1 VSDRVRLLLADDH
14 PPTRAGIRRS
24 LESDGFT
31 VCAEA
36 ADAEEAVKAAVEERP
51 DMCLLDVRMPAGG
64 GIRAA
69 AEISDLLPSTAIVM
83 LTVSLEEA
91 DLFDALRAG
100 ADGYLLKDTDPARL
114 PIALRGVLDGEAAL
128 PRTLAARVIEE
139 FRSRD
144 GRRRLLLERQHGAK
158 LTAREWQVLDGLRQG
173 ASTAGIAERLSVSP
187 VTVRRH
193 VSEILSK
200 LRVSSRDE
208 AVRLIDRRQ
217 RSDRRTRTDG
227 RRSTD

>member
-1 VSDRVRLLLADDH
+1 MSTRVRLLLADDH
-14 PPTRAGIRRS
+14 HPTRAGIRRA
-24 LESDGFT
+24 LEADGFA

-36 ADAEEAVKAAVEERP
+36 ADAEEAVEAAVRERP
-51 DMCLLDVRMPAGG
+51 DLCVLDVRMPAGG

-69 AEISDLLPSTAIVM
+69 AEISELLPSTAIVM
-83 LTVSLEEA
+83 LTVSLDES

-114 PIALRGVLDGEAAL
+114 PFALRGVLDGEAAL

-144 GRRRLLLERQHGAK
+144 GRRRLLLERQHAAK

-173 ASTAGIAERLSVSP
+173 ESTADIAEHLSVSP

-193 VSEILSK
+193 VSEILRK
-200 LRVSSRDE
+200 LRVSSRE
-208 AVRLIDRRQ
+208 AAVRLLDRRQ
-217 RSDRRTRTDG
+217 RPDRRGQADR
-227 RRSTD
+227 RRSGD

>member
-1 VSDRVRLLLADDH
+1 MSERVRLLLADDH

-24 LESDGFT
+24 LEAHGFAI
-31 VCAEA
+31 CAEA
-36 ADAEEAVKAAVEERP
+36 ADAESAVKAAVDQRP
-51 DMCLLDVRMPAGG
+51 DMCLLEVRMPAGG

-69 AEISDLLPSTAIVM
+69 AEISELVPSTAIVM
-83 LTVSLEEA
+83 LTASLDEA

-114 PIALRGVLDGEAAL
+114 PFALRGVLAGEAAL

-139 FRSRD
+139 FRSHD

-158 LTAREWQVLDGLRQG
+158 LTAREWQVLEGLRHG
-173 ASTAGIAERLSVSP
+173 VSTAEIAARLSVSP

-193 VSEILSK
+193 VSEVLRK
-200 LRVSSRDE
+200 LRVSSRE
-208 AVRLIDRRQ
+208 AAVRLIDRRH
-217 RSDRRTRTDG
+217 RADRRGCAER
-227 RRSTD
+227 RRSGN